1 MFEAEARGG
10 PPRHPAR
17 RGAAR
22 RLRGIVDPAR
32 LEPRFEL
39 EVESWYGRTPL
50 AVQAASHSCTITS
63 PCGMALA
70 RDFRELKVRR
80 RSGAPRLEALARA
93 IGQSRGLRPVLQTKM
108 ARAREL
114 LRQMGREAWC

>member
-1 MFEAEARGG
+1 
-10 PPRHPAR
+10 
-17 RGAAR
+17 
-22 RLRGIVDPAR
+22 
-32 LEPRFEL
+32 
-39 EVESWYGRTPL
+39 
-50 AVQAASHSCTITS
+50 
-63 PCGMALA
+63 MALA